1 MVKVLF
7 RYLGETFV
15 VIVFVGIGS
24 ILGFILY
31 GTRLQIL
38 LHLFAG
44 PVLFVLRSGR
54 LRPWIRHQSSQMFHG
69 GPMGMDSANDLGVL
83 CGHP

>member
-44 PVLFVLRSGR
+44 PFYLRSAFQ
-54 LRPWIRHQSSQMFHG
+54 PS
-69 GPMGMDSANDLGVL
+69 D
-83 CGHP
+83 